1 MAVKFKIPSTLG
13 ACADKLYELRTE
25 RLEYQKMAESI
36 KAEEVFLTQ
45 YLMTVLPDLEST
57 GIAGTK
63 ASANIKTDSIPVVT
77 DWEELRTY
85 IKDTDSWDLIQK
97 RLSTS
102 AVKLRLDEGVEVP
115 GTGIYLASTISL
127 TKVK

>member
-1 MAVKFKIPSTLG
+1 MAVKFKIPGSLG
-13 ACADKLYELRTE
+13 ACADKLYELRAE

-45 YLMTVLPDLEST
+45 YLMTVLPDLEAT
-57 GIAGTK
+57 GIAGAK
-63 ASANIKTDSIPVVT
+63 ARANIKTDAIPVVT

-85 IKDTDSWDLIQK
+85 IKNTDSWDLMQK
-97 RLSTS
+97 RISTS